1 MKKSSPS
8 ATLPKVPTYYNGNKG
23 SRYVPS
29 PLDTHL
35 VAHEDLTANCWM
47 TFGCIHCIK
56 EQESYDI
63 LEQPISISIRRNGF
77 GTIVK
82 GTCCRGH
89 KFSIG
94 EQFETR
100 KRVYKRK
107 IEENDETVHKRQRCV
122 SNDFNVLF
130 TLGTILSGIGQTET
144 SRLAAAVNLP
154 VNSAKIYNTISK
166 NYLYWIITEHAQT
179 TVQTALEEEVKAT
192 LDKDNIEL
200 SMTDVKMIVSGESKM
215 KQGKHKDVRV
225 GITASTDMGW
235 QKRSSGHRYDSP
247 SGHMFFIGALT
258 KKVIAFELFSKNCSI
273 CKCAKKKGKPVRIH
287 PCPKN
292 FSESSKAMEAVGAHK
307 IIESIY
313 LQSKGALYCKEIIAD
328 DDSTMKAHC
337 SHAKGLDKIIPEPK
351 FLADPSHRCK
361 VVAKPMYKLA
371 NAPKKTSL
379 VTKNDAKRIK
389 FYYSYFIRVNRCKEG
404 VTARWMSEHVWCVLY
419 HLFDDHHLCT
429 SDFCWK
435 KKEQEDKNRSQS
447 TTLQEDDEVDAS
459 DPVLCIRIIDTQ
471 GVDEFD
477 DEDDSIFDETND
489 NVEDEEDV
497 IFDEDEDIGEV
508 CVNDEIDM
516 MPLDGEC
523 EDNSDSNNDGIPSR
537 TSEIHQ
543 TSKEKLHSLRRH
555 PGYYRSMKNDT
566 VVFEQMKEK
575 FKPYT
580 TVSAMV
586 ELLHPYDTQTNEG
599 MNTAVAAVAPK
610 HKNYSRSVELSSRI
624 HFIVGMKNVGR
635 TKFVSDILMSCG
647 FAKVPT
653 VLRKFLTIEDATKRR
668 KQIREGSIEFK
679 SNRCE
684 KNVKKATV
692 ERIDEI
698 KAYVKGTSY
707 GAFVLPK
714 VAKPKEILCRYKE
727 FGCLIADGHKTARCQ
742 KCIFHEHVKDDKGE
756 SRNQK
761 EIDKIVKQLW
771 EENQNES
778 NK

>member
-1 MKKSSPS
+1 MNKSSPS
-8 ATLPKVPTYYNGNKG
+8 STSLCGTTYYNGNKG

-35 VAHEDLTANCWM
+35 VAHEDLTANSWM

-56 EQESYDI
+56 EKEDYDT
-63 LEQPISISIRRNGF
+63 LQKPLSITIRRNGF
-77 GTIVK
+77 GTIIK
-82 GTCCRGH
+82 GICCKGH
-89 KFSIG
+89 KFSMG

-107 IEENDETVHKRQRCV
+107 IDDNDEIVHKRQRCV
-122 SNDFNVLF
+122 TNDFNVLF
-130 TLGTILSGIGQTET
+130 TLGTILSGIGQTEI
-144 SRLAAAVNLP
+144 SRLSAAVNIP

-166 NYLYWIITEHAQT
+166 NYLYWIITEHAQLT
-179 TVQTALEEEVKAT
+179 IQKALEEEVKAT
-192 LDKDNIEL
+192 LNKDNIEL
-200 SMTDVKMIVSGESKM
+200 NMTDVRSIVSGEAKL
-215 KQGKHKDVRV
+215 KQSKHKDVRV

-273 CKCAKKKGKPVRIH
+273 CKCAKKKGRPVRVH

-337 SHAKGLDKIIPEPK
+337 SHAKGLDKVIPEPK

-404 VTARWMSEHVWCVLY
+404 ITAQWMSKHVWCVLF

-435 KKEQEDKNRSQS
+435 KKEQEDKIRSQS
-447 TTLQEDDEVDAS
+447 TLIEENDEVDES
-459 DPVLCIRIIDTQ
+459 EPVLCIRIIDTQ

-477 DEDDSIFDETND
+477 DEDDIVIDETTD
-489 NVEDEEDV
+489 NVDDEDHLIYDEE
-497 IFDEDEDIGEV
+497 EDIGEP
-508 CVNDEIDM
+508 CVSDEIDT

-523 EDNSDSNNDGIPSR
+523 EDIMDLNNDSIPSNL
-537 TSEIHQ
+537 SEIQQ
-543 TSKEKLHSLRRH
+543 TSKTKLHSLRRH
-555 PGYYRSMKNDT
+555 PGYYRSMTNDT

-575 FKPYT
+575 FKPFT
-580 TVSAMV
+580 TEKAMV

-635 TKFVSDILMSCG
+635 TKFVSDILISCG
-647 FAKVPT
+647 FDKVPT
-653 VLRKFLTIEDATKRR
+653 ILRRFLTVEDATKRR
-668 KQIREGSIEFK
+668 KQIRESSVEFK
-679 SNRCE
+679 AIRCE
-684 KNVKKATV
+684 NNVMKAIV
-692 ERIDEI
+692 ERTDEI
-698 KAYVKGTSY
+698 KAFVKGTSY
-707 GAFVLPK
+707 GAFVLPRQL
-714 VAKPKEILCRYKE
+714 KPKQNLCRYKE
-727 FGCLIADGHKTARCQ
+727 FGCLIGDGHKTARCQ
-742 KCIFHEHVKDDKGE
+742 KCIYHEHVKDDKGE

-771 EENQNES
+771 YENQNES
-778 NK
+778 TK